1 MHEVSSVADPFE
13 DGKCYKAKCNILK
26 FVRLSAVWAPDPGAT
41 MSYAL
46 GQMPPTR
53 QHSGLVPM

>member
-26 FVRLSAVWAPDPGAT
+26 FVRLSAVWAPDSGAT
-41 MSYAL
+41 MS
-46 GQMPPTR
+46 
-53 QHSGLVPM
+53 